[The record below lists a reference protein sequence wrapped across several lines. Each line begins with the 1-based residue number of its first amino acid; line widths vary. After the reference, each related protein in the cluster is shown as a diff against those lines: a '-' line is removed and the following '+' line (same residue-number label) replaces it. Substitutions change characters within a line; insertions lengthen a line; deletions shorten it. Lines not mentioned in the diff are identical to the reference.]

1 MECYKVTC
9 SMEKNKELK
18 AVGVVCNLKEGLAE
32 DTFKK
37 RLEGQGLEKM
47 TVMDF

>member
-1 MECYKVTC
+1 
-9 SMEKNKELK
+9 MEKNKELK
-18 AVGVVCNLKEGLAE
+18 EGSTGAVGVVRNLQEGLAE

-47 TVMDF
+47 TVRDF